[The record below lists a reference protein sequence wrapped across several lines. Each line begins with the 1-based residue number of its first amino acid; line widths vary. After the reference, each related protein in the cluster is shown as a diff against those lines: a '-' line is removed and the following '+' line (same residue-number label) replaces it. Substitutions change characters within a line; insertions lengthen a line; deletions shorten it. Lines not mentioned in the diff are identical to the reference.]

1 MGSAS
6 GQELRGGCSK
16 EGGEGA
22 SLGPRIKSVFPES
35 QAARSAE
42 AWAQDHGSDGLSLYR
57 WTDRSSERRERGS
70 IWMACRRYDNL
81 ARYVEQAEQS
91 TISQSRGMMETLY
104 MCSDQLKILQGENLL
119 NYVGGPRT
127 VTGSERNDKFT
138 VTGRY
143 SRLLAM
149 NMEDKARSHGMQA
162 ASGSQ

>member
-1 MGSAS
+1 
-6 GQELRGGCSK
+6 
-16 EGGEGA
+16 
-22 SLGPRIKSVFPES
+22 
-35 QAARSAE
+35 
-42 AWAQDHGSDGLSLYR
+42 
-57 WTDRSSERRERGS
+57 
-70 IWMACRRYDNL
+70 
-81 ARYVEQAEQS
+81 
-91 TISQSRGMMETLY
+91 

-149 NMEDKARSHGMQA
+149 NMEDKARSHGTQA